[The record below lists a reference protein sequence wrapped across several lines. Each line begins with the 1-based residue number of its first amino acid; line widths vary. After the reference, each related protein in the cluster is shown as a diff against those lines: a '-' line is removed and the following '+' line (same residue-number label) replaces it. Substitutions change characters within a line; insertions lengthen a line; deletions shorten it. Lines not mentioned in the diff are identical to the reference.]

1 VPRKTNLP
9 VATDSQGTLLTWRFL
24 AAKKS
29 DLLGGTTLPRNEIY
43 LAVRHRKLY
52 SWQLKYFF
60 WHNVDLAVP
69 PFSLAAKLPR
79 KLSLAASRQVN
90 RVSLAL
96 YS

>member
-9 VATDSQGTLLTWRFL
+9 AATDSQGTLLTWQFL

-60 WHNVDLAVP
+60 WRNVD
-69 PFSLAAKLPR
+69 LAAKLPR